1 LTFTELAQRV
11 RSHLAQD
18 HRYAH
23 SIRVARCADVL
34 AQRHDLDAAK
44 ARTAGILHDLAR
56 LYSPERLL
64 AETSAR
70 GMPIEPYE
78 RAHPTLLH
86 ARMGAALAREMF
98 AVRDSEILSAIEK
111 HTTGAGE
118 MSPLDCVVYVAD
130 TVEPGRTF
138 AGRAELWELA
148 LCDLRSA
155 MREVLRYTIEHYA
168 GKGKAITPPTEA
180 AARAFGI
187 ALPAGKEVTA
197 SAT

>member
-1 LTFTELAQRV
+1 MTFIELARRV

-23 SIRVARCADVL
+23 SVRVARCADVL
-34 AQRHDLDAAK
+34 AQRYDLDAAR
-44 ARTAGILHDLAR
+44 ARIAGILHDLAR

-64 AETSAR
+64 AESAAR
-70 GMPIEPYE
+70 DLPIEPYE

-86 ARMGAALAREMF
+86 ARLGAALARELF
-98 AVRDSEILSAIEK
+98 GVRDPQILSAIEK

-130 TVEPGRTF
+130 TLEPGRTF

-155 MREVLRYTIEHYA
+155 MREVLRYSIEHYA
-168 GKGKAITPPTEA
+168 RKGKAITPPTEA

-187 ALPAGKEVTA
+187 ELPAAKEVTI
-197 SAT
+197 SAI